1 MVTDKINELIG
12 KAIDNS
18 NLEKKDFLA
27 LNNKTISIILKNTST
42 ILYIVSQEEKFK
54 LVEEIDN
61 EPDLVLEG
69 SPIAFINYINNL
81 DTASSIKISGDAS
94 LAESFSNITQKIDI
108 NWEQII
114 SEYTNDDIAFYS
126 SKIFEFIKSKKE
138 EITESFYRN
147 AKEYFRDET
156 DVVTSK
162 KEINKYIED
171 VDNLKNKIEVMEVKL
186 RNKK

>member
-69 SPIAFINYINNL
+69 SPIAFINYINNV

-126 SKIFEFIKSKKE
+126 SKIFEFIKSFISFASIFSFKKKTRLPYNY
-138 EITESFYRN
+138 ILASSRRYDCMVYKVYLWLSGFSL
-147 AKEYFRDET
+147 EY
-156 DVVTSK
+156 
-162 KEINKYIED
+162 
-171 VDNLKNKIEVMEVKL
+171 
-186 RNKK
+186 

>member
-1 MVTDKINELIG
+1 MVTDKINELIE

-18 NLEKKDFLA
+18 NLEKNDFLA

-42 ILYIVSQEEKFK
+42 ILYIVSQEEKFE

-69 SPIAFINYINNL
+69 SPIAFINYINNV
-81 DTASSIKISGDAS
+81 DTVSPIKISGDAS

-156 DVVTSK
+156 DVITSK